1 MVALPF
7 DCYYLHA
14 CRTIV
19 FVRLRS
25 NNPLVVKC
33 FEFDPSASALHLK
46 ISAVTVSEGVV
57 GVVMV
62 TVSEGV
68 AGWIDR
74 CVHHQICF
82 RHYLL
87 LLPSTVPVVVAVL
100 SIVPCV

>member
-46 ISAVTVSEGVV
+46 ISAVI
-57 GVVMV
+57 
-62 TVSEGV
+62 VSEGV

-82 RHYLL
+82 RHYLP